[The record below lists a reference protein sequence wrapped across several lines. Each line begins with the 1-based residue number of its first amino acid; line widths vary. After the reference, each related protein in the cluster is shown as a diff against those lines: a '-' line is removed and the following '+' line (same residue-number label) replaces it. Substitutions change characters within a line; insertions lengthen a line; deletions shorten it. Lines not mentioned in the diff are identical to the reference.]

1 MSVQSV
7 HYVRISLESPNL
19 YEKLEKKLHIQHFGK
34 VWTFLSQFNR
44 ELIRVTRW
52 TSICAT
58 LNTDITIIY
67 RYFFHFM
74 SNNFENFETMSG
86 YVWRERVIGS
96 LKVKHVKYFWWLLL
110 LTKSFVMDWRE
121 STVYSFNSNHI
132 STHSRLLLPMPPTS
146 PYTLLQ
152 VVIHAPLPILNL
164 ALCPFKNLYFQH
176 MDLTSL
182 SLQNLTTIV
191 FDVSPLILVCV
202 GKIWRKMILGLSPL

>member
-58 LNTDITIIY
+58 LITDITIIY

-74 SNNFENFETMSG
+74 SNNFETFETMSG

-96 LKVKHVKYFWWLLL
+96 LKVKHVKYFWWLPLL
-110 LTKSFVMDWRE
+110 WIEE
-121 STVYSFNSNHI
+121 STVNSFNSNHI

-146 PYTLLQ
+146 HTHYFKWWFTR
-152 VVIHAPLPILNL
+152 
-164 ALCPFKNLYFQH
+164 LCQCWIWPSVRLKICI
-176 MDLTSL
+176 S
-182 SLQNLTTIV
+182 SIW
-191 FDVSPLILVCV
+191 
-202 GKIWRKMILGLSPL
+202 IWRLYHCKTWRQ